1 VSQTAEKGPYG
12 RMSEAAQM
20 ELKRGVEEEQRRV
33 SRAQHA
39 TEYYAC
45 KCPDKLSEV
54 NCWVQWLIV
63 GALVALVVLP
73 MYALGSFDTP
83 DDVLVGRPPPP
94 MVVTAHTLIASIHD
108 LIPID
113 TLELT
118 DHAGV
123 VYVLKC
129 TGDEIPAVGELCVSS
144 IGEVLCLSDTGTPW
158 VIKALVTGHVI
169 AVEWIYPGNATTTSV
184 RGTFT

>member
-1 VSQTAEKGPYG
+1 MVPQTAERGPYG
-12 RMSEAAQM
+12 PMSVAERL
-20 ELKRGVEEEQRRV
+20 EIKKGVEADQRWV
-33 SRAQHA
+33 S
-39 TEYYAC
+39 TEYCAC
-45 KCPDKLSEV
+45 KCPHKLSEV

-73 MYALGSFDTP
+73 MYVLGSFDMP

-108 LIPID
+108 LSPID

-123 VYVLKC
+123 VYVLQC
-129 TGDEIPAVGELCVSS
+129 TGYEIPAVGELCVSS
-144 IGEVLCLSDTGTPW
+144 IGEVLCLSNTGTPW
-158 VIKALVTGHVI
+158 VIKALTTGHVN
-169 AVEWIYPGNATTTSV
+169 AVEWIHPGNATTTTI
-184 RGTFT
+184 RETFT